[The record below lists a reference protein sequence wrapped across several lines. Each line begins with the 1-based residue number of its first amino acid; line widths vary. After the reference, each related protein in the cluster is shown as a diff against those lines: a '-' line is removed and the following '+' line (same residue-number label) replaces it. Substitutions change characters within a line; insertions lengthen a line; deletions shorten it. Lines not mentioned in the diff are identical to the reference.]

1 MIMLTVTKPRR
12 KLRRILKGVGLLLL
26 LLAVVPGLYYTLS
39 SVGAMS
45 MFASGTMGESGQSGT
60 EQGGQPTDEAP
71 APEGAG
77 GEQQAAAQAG
87 DEDSDAA
94 DNDEDNAENADNE
107 KAAAGDELKEDTAA
121 AEDSAGAEE
130 KPAEKPAEKAGLWQ
144 ALQEVIFG
152 RRPEVHIYQNLG

>member
-60 EQGGQPTDEAP
+60 ERGGQPTDEAP
-71 APEGAG
+71 APEGGG

-94 DNDEDNAENADNE
+94 DNDEDNDEDNAENADNE
-107 KAAAGDELKEDTAA
+107 KAAAGDELKDEAAA
-121 AEDSAGAEE
+121 AEEGAGA
-130 KPAEKPAEKAGLWQ
+130 AEKPAEKAGLWQ